1 MLVVNSR
8 EFREKQTAYLNQVD
22 KGAEILIRRG
32 KNRSYKITPVVKD
45 DTLMSE
51 EELLAIIKQGR
62 QDAKDGKGILIKTK
76 EDLKSYFQSL

>member
-8 EFREKQTAYLNQVD
+8 EFIEKQTAYLNQVD

-76 EDLKSYFQSL
+76 EDLKAYFQSL

>member
-76 EDLKSYFQSL
+76 EDLKSYFQNL

>member
-8 EFREKQTAYLNQVD
+8 EFIEKQTAYLNQVD

-51 EELLAIIKQGR
+51 EELFAIIKQGR
-62 QDAKDGKGILIKTK
+62 QDIKDGKGILIKTK
-76 EDLKSYFQSL
+76 EDLKFYFESL